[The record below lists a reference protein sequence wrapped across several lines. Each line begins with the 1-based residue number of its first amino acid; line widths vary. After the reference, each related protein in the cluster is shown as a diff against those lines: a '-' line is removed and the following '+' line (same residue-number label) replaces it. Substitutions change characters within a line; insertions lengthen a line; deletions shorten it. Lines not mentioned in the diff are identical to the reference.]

1 MNILLFSF
9 MNLSIVCFLLLFYN
23 PVMYLHDCVSM
34 WHHGQVS
41 SSSMLAQTDSKLL
54 LAAIGVTALLNPYER
69 IRDTGTSSEISIE
82 SWKTKQ
88 QKVPI

>member
-41 SSSMLAQTDSKLL
+41 SSSMLAQIQNYCLQLL
-54 LAAIGVTALLNPYER
+54 VLLPF
-69 IRDTGTSSEISIE
+69 
-82 SWKTKQ
+82 
-88 QKVPI
+88 